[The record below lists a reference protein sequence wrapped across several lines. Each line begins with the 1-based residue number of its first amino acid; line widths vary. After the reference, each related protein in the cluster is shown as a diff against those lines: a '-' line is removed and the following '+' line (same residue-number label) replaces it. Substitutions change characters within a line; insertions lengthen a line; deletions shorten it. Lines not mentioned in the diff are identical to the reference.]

1 MRGANTG
8 GFFFA
13 VVEVFYVDWK
23 CDTDGGSFVAVDGG
37 VYEGE
42 AISDRNS
49 KFG

>member
-8 GFFFA
+8 GFFFV
-13 VVEVFYVDWK
+13 VVEVFHVDWK
-23 CDTDGGSFVAVDGG
+23 CDTDGGSFVAVDRG

-42 AISDRNS
+42 AISDSHS